1 MTVAQP
7 PSLPDT
13 VGAAPNG
20 NTLRVTD
27 AQGEAIKPGSDTL
40 FRTLCLAAVL
50 AMMAALLG
58 LVLSLLS
65 GGWMALSHFGIS
77 FFTTSTWDPVAD
89 QFGAAAPIVGT
100 LITAFLALVLALPV
114 AIGVAVFLVEI
125 CPQAIARWLAIAVEL
140 LAGIPSIVYGM
151 WGLFVL
157 APWFSAHVQLPLMM
171 SVTPGSWL
179 DTLTSGV
186 PNGANI
192 FTASLILAVMILP
205 YIAAILRELLMSVPS
220 HMREAAYGLGCTQ
233 REVVMRIMLPYVR
246 KSAIGAVMLG
256 LGRALGETMAVTF
269 IIGNSHNFPHSL
281 FDSGSTISST
291 IANEFTEATGDMHI
305 SALIALGLVL
315 FMITFAT
322 LAAARLLL
330 GRGEV
335 VA

>member
-1 MTVAQP
+1 VNEA
-7 PSLPDT
+7 
-13 VGAAPNG
+13 
-20 NTLRVTD
+20 LRVTD
-27 AQGEAIKPGSDTL
+27 AQGNPREPRSDWA
-40 FRTLCLAAVL
+40 FRTLCLSAVL
-50 AMMAALLG
+50 VMMATLIG
-58 LVLSLLS
+58 LVGSLVS
-65 GGWMALSHFGIS
+65 GGWMALSHFGFS

-89 QFGAAAPIVGT
+89 QYGAAAPIVGT

-114 AIGVAVFLVEI
+114 AVGVAVFLVEI

-157 APWFSAHVQLPLMM
+157 APWFAQNVQLPLMTW
-171 SVTPGSWL
+171 VTPGSWL
-179 DTLTSGV
+179 EKVVTGV

-220 HMREAAYGLGCTQ
+220 HMREAAYGLGCTP
-233 REVVMRIMLPYVR
+233 REVITRIMLPYVR
-246 KSAIGAVMLG
+246 RSAIGAVMLG

-269 IIGNSHNFPHSL
+269 IIGNSHNFPTSL

-305 SALIALGLVL
+305 SALIALGMVL
-315 FMITFAT
+315 FMITFVTIAI
-322 LAAARLLL
+322 ARLLL
-330 GRGEV
+330 GRGGPK
-335 VA
+335 

>member
-1 MTVAQP
+1 MPEGTAQAVEAL
-7 PSLPDT
+7 SGSSGQGL
-13 VGAAPNG
+13 AP
-20 NTLRVTD
+20 V
-27 AQGEAIKPGSDTL
+27 PGSDRL
-40 FRTLCLAAVL
+40 FRLICLTAVL
-50 AMMAALLG
+50 AMMATLIG
-58 LVLSLLS
+58 LVGSLVS
-65 GGWMALSHFGIS
+65 GGWLALSHFGLS

-89 QFGAAAPIVGT
+89 QYGAAGPIVGT
-100 LITAFLALVLALPV
+100 LATAVLALIMALPV
-114 AIGVAVFLVEI
+114 AVGVAVFLVEI

-157 APWFSAHVQLPLMM
+157 APWFAANVQLPLMM
-171 SVTPGSWL
+171 AATPGSWL
-179 DTLTSGV
+179 ETFFSGV

-233 REVVMRIMLPYVR
+233 AEVVLRIMLPYVR

-291 IANEFTEATGDMHI
+291 IANEFTEATGDMHL

-315 FMITFAT
+315 FMITFVTIAS
-322 LAAARLLL
+322 ARLLL
-330 GRGEV
+330 GRGGTK
-335 VA
+335 

>member
-1 MTVAQP
+1 MA
-7 PSLPDT
+7 
-13 VGAAPNG
+13 GAASSPPPQGQAAASAG
-20 NTLRVTD
+20 NDTLRVTD
-27 AQGEAIKPGSDTL
+27 AQGDLRQPGGDHI
-40 FRTLCLAAVL
+40 FRWLSLTAVL
-50 AMMAALLG
+50 VMMATLLG
-58 LVLSLLS
+58 LVLSLVS

-89 QFGAAAPIVGT
+89 QYGAAAPIVGT
-100 LITAFLALVLALPV
+100 LITSFLALLLALPV

-125 CPQAIARWLAIAVEL
+125 CPQMIARWLAIAVEL

-157 APWFSAHVQLPLMM
+157 APWFAAHVQLPLMM

-179 DTLTSGV
+179 EALISGV

-205 YIAAILRELLMSVPS
+205 YMAAILRELLMAVPS

-269 IIGNSHNFPHSL
+269 IIGNSHNFPGSL

-315 FMITFAT
+315 FLITFAT
-322 LAAARLLL
+322 IAAARLLL
-330 GRGEV
+330 GRGGPK
-335 VA
+335 

>member
-1 MTVAQP
+1 MSAESPVA
-7 PSLPDT
+7 
-13 VGAAPNG
+13 
-20 NTLRVTD
+20 NTALRVAE
-27 AQGEAIKPGSDTL
+27 AQGPSREPRNDWL

-50 AMMAALLG
+50 AMMATLIG
-58 LVLSLLS
+58 LVGSLFA
-65 GGWMALSHFGIS
+65 GGWMALSHFGLS

-89 QFGAAAPIVGT
+89 QYGAATPIVGT
-100 LITAFLALVLALPV
+100 LITSFLALLFALPV

-125 CPQAIARWLAIAVEL
+125 CPQVIARWLAIAVEL

-157 APWFSAHVQLPLMM
+157 APWFAQNVQIPLMTW
-171 SVTPGSWL
+171 VTPGSWL
-179 DTLTSGV
+179 EKLVTGV

-192 FTASLILAVMILP
+192 LTASLILAVMILP

-220 HMREAAYGLGCTQ
+220 HMREAAYGLGCTP
-233 REVVMRIMLPYVR
+233 REVALRIMLPYVR
-246 KSAIGAVMLG
+246 RSAIGAVMLG

-269 IIGNSHNFPHSL
+269 IIGNSHNFPTSL

-315 FMITFAT
+315 FMITFVTIAI
-322 LAAARLLL
+322 ARLLL
-330 GRGEV
+330 GREGPK
-335 VA
+335 